1 MFKIQSN
8 ASGTRSIEISEENL
22 ITIDKYSLF
31 KGLVP
36 SNGIVDETTLES
48 LKHNVKSFILNND
61 DCSDLADLCTNVL
74 YHDNMKVFALKEL
87 IMLYVG
93 WRDAREE
100 ELEESEQLGVEAK

>member
-1 MFKIQSN
+1 MYKIQAN
-8 ASGTRSIEISEENL
+8 ASGTRSIEVTEEHL
-22 ITIDKYSLF
+22 LTIEKYSLF

-61 DCSDLADLCTNVL
+61 ECADLADLCTNVI
-74 YHDNMKVFALKEL
+74 YHDNMKVFGLKEL

-100 ELEESEQLGVEAK
+100 ELAETEQMGIEEK